1 MKEKRFA
8 VLYAILAAAL
18 YALNAPVSKLL
29 LKDVQPAM
37 MASLLYLG
45 AGAGMFLLQLAQKGL
60 RYQSKETRLTTKDL
74 PYTLGMIVLDILA
87 PIFLMMGLRET
98 TAENAS
104 LLNNFEIV
112 ATSLIALLIFREK
125 LSKRFWFAL
134 GLITLSSVLLSVED
148 ARSFSFSAGS
158 LYVLLACC
166 CWGME
171 NNCTRMLSASDP
183 QQIVIVKGLGSG
195 VGSLIVAGFAGE
207 ALPDMYSLLLVLL
220 LGFVAYGLSIY
231 FYVYAQRFLGAARTS
246 AYYAVQ
252 PFIGVVLSLLIFRE
266 MPGMLFF
273 AALVLMVGGT
283 WLVTKDQ
290 ADEGD

>member
-1 MKEKRFA
+1 MVKKRFA
-8 VLYAILAAAL
+8 VVYAILAAAL
-18 YALNAPVSKLL
+18 YALNSPMSKLL
-29 LKDVQPAM
+29 LADVQPAM

-45 AGAGMFLLQLAQKGL
+45 AGAGMLLLTFVQKGTH
-60 RYQSKETRLTTKDL
+60 RESTEMKLTKKDI

-87 PIFLMMGLRET
+87 PIFLMLGLQQT

-112 ATSLIALLIFREK
+112 ATSMIALLIFREK
-125 LSKRFWFAL
+125 LSRRFWLAL
-134 GLITLSSVLLSVED
+134 GMITLSSLLLSVED
-148 ARSFSFSAGS
+148 ARSFSFSIGS

-171 NNCTRMLSASDP
+171 NNCTRMLSQSDP
-183 QQIVIVKGLGSG
+183 QQIVIVKGFGSG
-195 VGSLIVAGFAGE
+195 VGSMIVALIAGE
-207 ALPDMYSLLLVLL
+207 ALPDAGKLLLVLL

-252 PFIGVVLSLLIFRE
+252 PFIGVLLSLLIFRE

-273 AALVLMVGGT
+273 AALALMIGGT

-290 ADEGD
+290 AE

>member
-1 MKEKRFA
+1 MVKKRFA
-8 VLYAILAAAL
+8 VVYAILAAAL
-18 YALNAPVSKLL
+18 YALNSPMSKLL
-29 LKDVQPAM
+29 LADVQPAM

-45 AGAGMFLLQLAQKGL
+45 AGAGMLLLTFVQKGTH
-60 RYQSKETRLTTKDL
+60 RESTEMKLTKKDI

-87 PIFLMMGLRET
+87 PIFLMLGLQQT

-112 ATSLIALLIFREK
+112 ATSMIALLIFREK
-125 LSKRFWFAL
+125 LSRRFWLAL
-134 GLITLSSVLLSVED
+134 GMITLSSLLLSVED
-148 ARSFSFSAGS
+148 ARSFSFSSGS

-171 NNCTRMLSASDP
+171 NNCTRMLSQSDP
-183 QQIVIVKGLGSG
+183 QQVVIVKGFGSG
-195 VGSLIVAGFAGE
+195 VGSMIVALIAGE
-207 ALPDMYSLLLVLL
+207 ALSDAGKLLLVLL

-252 PFIGVVLSLLIFRE
+252 PFIGVLLSLLIFRE

-273 AALVLMVGGT
+273 AALALMIGGT

-290 ADEGD
+290 AE

>member
-1 MKEKRFA
+1 MVKKRFA
-8 VLYAILAAAL
+8 VVYAILAAAL
-18 YALNAPVSKLL
+18 YALNSPMSKLL
-29 LKDVQPAM
+29 LADVQPAM

-45 AGAGMFLLQLAQKGL
+45 AGAGMLLLTFVQKGTH
-60 RYQSKETRLTTKDL
+60 RESTEMKLTKKDF

-87 PIFLMMGLRET
+87 PIFLMLGLQQT

-112 ATSLIALLIFREK
+112 ATSMIALLIFREK
-125 LSKRFWFAL
+125 LSRRFWLAL
-134 GLITLSSVLLSVED
+134 GLITLSSLLLSVED
-148 ARSFSFSAGS
+148 ARSFSFSIGS

-171 NNCTRMLSASDP
+171 NNCTRMLSQSDP
-183 QQIVIVKGLGSG
+183 QQIVIVKGFGSG
-195 VGSLIVAGFAGE
+195 VGSMIVALIAGE
-207 ALPDMYSLLLVLL
+207 ALPDAGKLLLVLL

-252 PFIGVVLSLLIFRE
+252 PFIGVLLSLLIFRE

-273 AALVLMVGGT
+273 AALALMIGGT

-290 ADEGD
+290 TE

>member
-1 MKEKRFA
+1 MKKRFA
-8 VLYAILAAAL
+8 VVYAILAAAL
-18 YALNAPVSKLL
+18 YALNSPMSKLL
-29 LKDVQPAM
+29 LADVQPAM

-45 AGAGMFLLQLAQKGL
+45 AGAGMLLLTFVQKGTH
-60 RYQSKETRLTTKDL
+60 RESTEMKLTKKDL

-87 PIFLMMGLRET
+87 PIFLMLGLQQT

-112 ATSLIALLIFREK
+112 ATSMIALLIFREK
-125 LSKRFWFAL
+125 LSRRFWLAL
-134 GLITLSSVLLSVED
+134 GLITLSSLLLSVED
-148 ARSFSFSAGS
+148 ARSFSFSIGS

-171 NNCTRMLSASDP
+171 NNCTRMLSQSDP
-183 QQIVIVKGLGSG
+183 QQIVIVKGFGSG
-195 VGSLIVAGFAGE
+195 VGSMIVALIAGE
-207 ALPDMYSLLLVLL
+207 ALPDAGKLLLVLL

-252 PFIGVVLSLLIFRE
+252 PFIGVLLSLLIFRE

-273 AALVLMVGGT
+273 AALALMIGGT

-290 ADEGD
+290 AE

>member
-1 MKEKRFA
+1 MKKRFA
-8 VLYAILAAAL
+8 VVYAILAAAL
-18 YALNAPVSKLL
+18 YALNSPMSKLL
-29 LKDVQPAM
+29 LADVQPAM

-45 AGAGMFLLQLAQKGL
+45 AGAGMLLLTFVQKGTH
-60 RYQSKETRLTTKDL
+60 RESTEMKLTKKDL

-87 PIFLMMGLRET
+87 PIFLMLGLQQT

-112 ATSLIALLIFREK
+112 ATSMIALLIFREK
-125 LSKRFWFAL
+125 LSRRFWLAL
-134 GLITLSSVLLSVED
+134 GLITLSSLLLSVED
-148 ARSFSFSAGS
+148 ARSFSFSSGS

-171 NNCTRMLSASDP
+171 NNCTRMLSQSDP
-183 QQIVIVKGLGSG
+183 QQIVIVKGFGSG
-195 VGSLIVAGFAGE
+195 VGSMIVALIAGE
-207 ALPDMYSLLLVLL
+207 ALPDAGKLLLVLL

-252 PFIGVVLSLLIFRE
+252 PFIGVLLSLLIFQE

-273 AALVLMVGGT
+273 AALALMIGGT

-290 ADEGD
+290 AE

>member
-1 MKEKRFA
+1 MVKKRFA
-8 VLYAILAAAL
+8 VVYAILAAAL
-18 YALNAPVSKLL
+18 YALNSPMSKLL
-29 LKDVQPAM
+29 LADVQPAM

-45 AGAGMFLLQLAQKGL
+45 AGAGMLLLTFVQKGTH
-60 RYQSKETRLTTKDL
+60 RESTEMKLTKKDI

-87 PIFLMMGLRET
+87 PIFLMLGLQQT

-112 ATSLIALLIFREK
+112 ATSMIALLIFREK
-125 LSKRFWFAL
+125 LSRRFWLAL
-134 GLITLSSVLLSVED
+134 GLITLSSLLLSVED
-148 ARSFSFSAGS
+148 ARSFSFSIGS

-171 NNCTRMLSASDP
+171 NNCTRMLSQSDP
-183 QQIVIVKGLGSG
+183 QQIVIVKGFGSG
-195 VGSLIVAGFAGE
+195 VGSMIVALIAGE
-207 ALPDMYSLLLVLL
+207 ALPDAGKLLLVLL

-252 PFIGVVLSLLIFRE
+252 PFIGVLLSLLIFRE

-273 AALVLMVGGT
+273 AALALMIGGT

-290 ADEGD
+290 AE

>member
-1 MKEKRFA
+1 MVKKRFA
-8 VLYAILAAAL
+8 VVYAILAAAL
-18 YALNAPVSKLL
+18 YALNSPMSKLL
-29 LKDVQPAM
+29 LADVQPAM

-45 AGAGMFLLQLAQKGL
+45 AGAGMLLLTFVQKGTH
-60 RYQSKETRLTTKDL
+60 RESTEMKLTKKDI

-87 PIFLMMGLRET
+87 PIFLMLGLQQT

-112 ATSLIALLIFREK
+112 ATSMIALLIFREK
-125 LSKRFWFAL
+125 LSRRFWLAL
-134 GLITLSSVLLSVED
+134 GLITLSSLLLSVED
-148 ARSFSFSAGS
+148 ARSFSFSIGS

-171 NNCTRMLSASDP
+171 NNCTRMLSQSDP
-183 QQIVIVKGLGSG
+183 QQIVIVKGFGSG
-195 VGSLIVAGFAGE
+195 VGSMIVALIAGE
-207 ALPDMYSLLLVLL
+207 ALPDAGKLLLVLL

-252 PFIGVVLSLLIFRE
+252 PFIGVLLSLLIFQE

-273 AALVLMVGGT
+273 AALALMIGGT

-290 ADEGD
+290 AE